1 MVKLSSQQ
9 HMEVIVDNAILKKKL
24 NTFKSDKG
32 TLRDVSSDVVFEV
45 LRAWEHWPGKSA
57 DLYRELGLS
66 KMQMVTMIQ
75 KAKKLVKSGMLP
87 PDDFK
92 ELKVSDGIATTS
104 GPCSG
109 VELVWDNGKL
119 IRFQQVEQLIDF
131 LKKSA

>member
-1 MVKLSSQQ
+1 
-9 HMEVIVDNAILKKKL
+9 MEVIVDNAILKKKL

-32 TLRDVSSDVVFEV
+32 TLKDVSPEVVFEV
-45 LRAWEHWPGKSA
+45 LRAWEHWPGKSS

-75 KAKKLVKSGMLP
+75 KAKKLVKSGMVP

-92 ELKVSDGIATTS
+92 EIKVSESPSNLTSLAS

-109 VELVWDNGKL
+109 VEILWDNGKL
-119 IRFQQVEQLIDF
+119 IRFQQVELLIDF
-131 LKKSA
+131 LRKVA